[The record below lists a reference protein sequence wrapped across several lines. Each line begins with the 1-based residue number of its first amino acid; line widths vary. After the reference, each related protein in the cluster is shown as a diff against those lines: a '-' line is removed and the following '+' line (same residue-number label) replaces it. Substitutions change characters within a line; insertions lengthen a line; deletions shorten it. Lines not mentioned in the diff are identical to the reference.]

1 LKSLILKT
9 GTPEVIQN
17 CEPIFRKLVDPQVR
31 NTLLTDIIGF
41 SGEALDSS
49 DDEDLPPVI
58 LKSISYLP
66 NSLKDCITKHLG
78 YLPAS
83 ASTLPHLTVAGLIYS
98 IASKH
103 TGNSCILLDSSS
115 KTVFLP
121 AQIEH
126 IVQFVSDN
134 DLSGVNTL
142 VAVRRFKRLSNHS
155 DPFSNY
161 PLLRTQIWSR
171 ELGDLELHP
180 VSAIQCHFACSTIL
194 WEGEKVMVM
203 VSLSRVCPDCLSL
216 QSSLKIS
223 IGILNLTKIPSCSVE
238 VK

>member
-1 LKSLILKT
+1 M
-9 GTPEVIQN
+9 
-17 CEPIFRKLVDPQVR
+17 
-31 NTLLTDIIGF
+31 GF
-41 SGEALDSS
+41 SGEALDSN

-66 NSLKDCITKHLG
+66 NSLKDSISKHLG

-83 ASTLPHLTVAGLIYS
+83 ASTLSHLNVAGLTYS
-98 IASKH
+98 VASKH
-103 TGNSCILLDSSS
+103 TGNSRILLDSSS

-134 DLSGVNTL
+134 DLSGINTL
-142 VAVRRFKRLSNHS
+142 VAVRRFKRLDNHS
-155 DPFSNY
+155 DLFSSY

-171 ELGDLELHP
+171 ELGALELHP

-203 VSLSRVCPDCLSL
+203 VSLSRVRPDCLITIIT
-216 QSSLKIS
+216 KNFHRNFKFNKNS
-223 IGILNLTKIPSCSVE
+223 I
-238 VK
+238 